1 MPWASGMLLGGPWR
15 AALGPR
21 VPTQKVTS
29 HFSAQLNEW
38 ICGALGRLVAAFV
51 KLACM
56 TPFCAVCGPL
66 CLKHLPQNAQT
77 FLGLRQA
84 GWPGQGSS
92 TCRGAGAGKTKN
104 RWDLLLLWSSVFR
117 SEGKHYFAQ

>member
-1 MPWASGMLLGGPWR
+1 MPWASGMLLDGPWR

-56 TPFCAVCGPL
+56 TPFCVVWLSPTASVPPEPL
-66 CLKHLPQNAQT
+66 HVVHCA
-77 FLGLRQA
+77 
-84 GWPGQGSS
+84 
-92 TCRGAGAGKTKN
+92 
-104 RWDLLLLWSSVFR
+104 
-117 SEGKHYFAQ
+117 